1 MKARGRIS
9 SLSIAFLSR
18 RPQLTLDVSAD
29 PEEIEKYKDMDLDIT
44 ITKHRKHRSLDAN
57 ACLWACIHD
66 IAEAI
71 HTDRWS
77 VYLYMLRRYGRF
89 THILVKPEAVDA
101 TRKMWRETEIV
112 GERDVYGVPMVEML
126 CFYGSSTYNSKEFS
140 TLLDGVISEMKEM
153 HLETP
158 ADAELRQMIKK
169 MEERDG
175 NQAGRQA

>member
-1 MKARGRIS
+1 
-9 SLSIAFLSR
+9 
-18 RPQLTLDVSAD
+18 
-29 PEEIEKYKDMDLDIT
+29 
-44 ITKHRKHRSLDAN
+44 
-57 ACLWACIHD
+57 
-66 IAEAI
+66 
-71 HTDRWS
+71 
-77 VYLYMLRRYGRF
+77 MLRRYGRF
-89 THILVKPEAVDA
+89 THILVKPEAVEA

-158 ADAELRQMIKK
+158 ADADLRQMIKK
-169 MEERDG
+169 MEERNG

>member
-89 THILVKPEAVDA
+89 THILVKPEAVEA

-126 CFYGSSTYNSKEFS
+126 C
-140 TLLDGVISEMKEM
+140 LDGVISEMKEM

-158 ADAELRQMIKK
+158 EDAELRQMIRK
-169 MEERDG
+169 MEERNG